1 MLSLGNIGVRVVLA
15 GVGPG
20 VSYASLRPLV
30 KNDADLLIVESFA
43 DLMKKSVELAKI
55 TCDAAGK

>member
-1 MLSLGNIGVRVVLA
+1 MGVD
-15 GVGPG
+15 PG
-20 VSYASLRPLV
+20 VPYASLRPLV

-43 DLMKKSVELAKI
+43 DLMKKSVGLAKI